1 MNWKRLATVAWFAF
15 AIFWWVAMLYFA
27 RRGFDW
33 ILLVIIGILPPFYI
47 AGIWKNIAGIWK
59 TGAWII
65 KRFKEKVPPKLD

>member
-15 AIFWWVAMLYFA
+15 AIFWWAYMLYVA
-27 RRGFDW
+27 THQGFDW

-47 AGIWKNIAGIWK
+47 AGIWK

-65 KRFKEKVPPKLD
+65 KRFKEDKPPKLD